1 MDDLLEGRIESME
14 ALKVKKKISSKDLHI
29 EELEKFIGQDAE
41 IIILTN
47 SSKKPL
53 SFDKLMKLA
62 GTIKSG
68 EDPLIFQKKMR
79 NEWGA
84 TV

>member
-79 NEWGA
+79 NEWDA
-84 TV
+84 IV